1 MKNNSTSKKFERVYL
16 VFAIILVLVFG
27 VSLFWSNLKR
37 IFRPKTIDFIS
48 SSDNLSVYT
57 KDSIYM
63 NTIFFSD
70 IVGLYKIK
78 TSTGDTKELELD
90 NAYNIFKS
98 GNNIYY
104 LSQKTLYRLDEITKK
119 KEKLLDYGIESFKL
133 YGETIIYKDELNRLY
148 KYDIKNKKSEY
159 IISAPNLYI
168 VVDNK
173 LYMYYT
179 TKQIVER
186 DLETDQ
192 IKTYNLNFPIRLLSY
207 YKGYF
212 YVINEEKSQIVKLDR
227 EFKVIKELL
236 TDPNLIEFLII
247 DERIFTLDFE
257 KPDVCTLYSYDLDG
271 NDKRL
276 EKDNVYM
283 KIFDK
288 FIIEIKGNNQYSLYD
303 LKKKQNIDLKGLK
316 ERIYTKFEIKNSR
329 NINGFEMTK
338 VNDVYYYRSHDELF
352 SYDLKSDK
360 VNKSIAKGVEFINGF
375 YGNVFYNKNGLLYFY
390 DGSEKIFANLN
401 ISDIDVE
408 GKNML
413 LRTSRGIYLYNI
425 ETGQLKKIDESII
438 FAELEDDKIYYIKFN
453 SYVVLYEYDIKLN
466 KLNEYRLNVKNLMID
481 SFRIYKGNMIYFEY
495 DKLYRYD
502 IKSNKKFL
510 VASLTDVVPAY
521 VENDKLYLYT
531 IGGLNTKIYELSLSN
546 FKLKD
551 LCTINKADMKGIE
564 GFIYD
569 RDINKLVVKYFGEDK
584 LSFIDIK
591 E

>member
-63 NTIFFSD
+63 NTILFSD
-70 IVGLYKIK
+70 IVGLYKIN

-133 YGETIIYKDELNRLY
+133 CGETIIYKDELNRLY

-159 IISAPNLYI
+159 IISAPNLY

-329 NINGFEMTK
+329 NINGFQMTK

-425 ETGQLKKIDESII
+425 ETGQLKKIDDSII

>member
-16 VFAIILVLVFG
+16 VFAIILVLVF
-27 VSLFWSNLKR
+27 VASLFWSNLKS

-63 NTIFFSD
+63 NTILFSD
-70 IVGLYKIK
+70 IVGLYKIN

-159 IISAPNLYI
+159 IISAPNLY

-227 EFKVIKELL
+227 EFKVVKELL

-257 KPDVCTLYSYDLDG
+257 KPDACTLYSYDLDG

-316 ERIYTKFEIKNSR
+316 ERIYTKFEIKNSKD
-329 NINGFEMTK
+329 INGFEMNK

-401 ISDIDVE
+401 TSDIDVE

-438 FAELEDDKIYYIKFN
+438 YAEIEDDKIYYIKFN
-453 SYVVLYEYDIKLN
+453 SYVALYEYDLKLN

-510 VASLTDVVPAY
+510 VASLTYVVPAY

-546 FKLKD
+546 FKLMEI
-551 LCTINKADMKGIE
+551 CTINKADMKGIE
-564 GFIYD
+564 GFMYD
-569 RDINKLVVKYFGEDK
+569 KDINKLVVKFFGEDK